1 MKWDNLP
8 DDCKECDRLRCW
20 SLDMGGNHDYAC
32 HGDPSCKYVKGWY
45 ERENR
50 KQTHSHNK
58 V

>member
-20 SLDMGGNHDYAC
+20 NLDIGGNHDYAC

-45 ERENR
+45 EKERREWDT
-50 KQTHSHNK
+50 KK
-58 V
+58 